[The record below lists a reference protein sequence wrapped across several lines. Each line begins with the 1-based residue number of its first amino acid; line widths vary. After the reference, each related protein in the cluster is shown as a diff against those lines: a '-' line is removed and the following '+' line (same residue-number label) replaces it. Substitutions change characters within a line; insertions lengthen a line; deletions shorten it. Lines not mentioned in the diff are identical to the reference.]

1 MAEKENSLNFL
12 IGRVILESTS
22 TSNAGKETI
31 MSTIDDAIKANDNYS
46 RGFSHGNLAMPPA
59 RKLAIV
65 ACMDARLTIEPMLGL
80 KTGDAHIIRNAGGI
94 VTEDVV
100 RSLIISQQLLG
111 TQEVLVINHTDCG
124 MLTFKDDE
132 LRSRLVNSTDKL
144 AVVPARFYA
153 FNDVEQN
160 VLEQIQK
167 IRTHPWIPQQIKV
180 RGFVYDVKTGRLNEV
195 REAKL
200 RRVA

>member
-1 MAEKENSLNFL
+1 
-12 IGRVILESTS
+12 
-22 TSNAGKETI
+22 
-31 MSTIDDAIKANDNYS
+31 MSTIDDAIKANDDYS
-46 RGFSHGNLAMPPA
+46 LGFDLAKLAKPPA

-111 TQEVLVINHTDCG
+111 TLEVMIINHTDCG
-124 MLTFKDDE
+124 MLTFKDDD
-132 LRSRLVNSTDKL
+132 LRTRLLNSTGKL
-144 AVVPARFYA
+144 AVAPARFYA
-153 FNDVEQN
+153 FDDVQQN
-160 VLEQIQK
+160 VREQVQK
-167 IRTHPWIPQQIKV
+167 LRSHPWIPEQITV
-180 RGFVYDVKTGRLNEV
+180 RGFVFDVKTGRLKEV
-195 REAKL
+195 TEVEL